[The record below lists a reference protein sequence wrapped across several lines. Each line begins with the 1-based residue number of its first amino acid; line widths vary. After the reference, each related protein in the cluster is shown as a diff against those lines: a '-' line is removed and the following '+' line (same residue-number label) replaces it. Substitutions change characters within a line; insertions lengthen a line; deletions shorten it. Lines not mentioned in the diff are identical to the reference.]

1 MTPDTTVALPL
12 RAYGPPPVVT
22 DGGPAPLQPLQ
33 YWPFSSADLYNW
45 KTNHPPFSEDPQ
57 RLTGLVESLMF
68 SHQPTWDD
76 CQQLLQTLFNTEE
89 KERILLEA
97 RKNVPGTDG
106 RPTQLPHLIETA
118 FPLSRPDWDFNTAG
132 GRERLTVYRQT
143 LVAGLRGAA
152 RRPTNLAKV
161 REVIQGAT
169 EPPSVFLERLIKAFR
184 RYTPFDP
191 TSEGQRAS
199 VAMAFIGQSA
209 IDIKRKLQ
217 RIEGLQD
224 YTLQDLV
231 KEAEK
236 VYHKRE
242 TEEEKE
248 QRKEK
253 EREERENKR
262 DRKQEKNLTRIL
274 AAVVRERD
282 QEQTQSRAR
291 KSGYL
296 GNRTPLDK
304 DQCAYCKEKGH
315 WARECPKKKKNGPS
329 KKVVTLKV
337 EGKPVEFL
345 VDTGAQHSVLLE
357 PSGPVS
363 HKKSW
368 VIGATG
374 HQQYSWTTRR
384 TVDLGTGRVTH
395 SFLVIP
401 ECPAPLLGRDL
412 LTKMGAQITFT
423 PEGPEVTQSEKMA
436 TALTIRLD
444 DEHRLFEKQRAEI
457 SHINDWLNRYPG
469 AWAGTAGTGLADE
482 RPPVVIELKATSTPV
497 AVRQY
502 PMTKE
507 AREGIR
513 PHIQRLLQQGILVKC
528 QSPWNTPP
536 LPVKK
541 PGSGDYRPVQ
551 DLREVNKRVQDIH
564 PTVPNPYNLLSSLPP
579 DHIWYT
585 VLDLKD
591 AFFCLRLHPSSQNIF
606 AFEWRDPDSGTTG
619 QLTWTRLPQGFKNSP
634 TLFDEALHQDLAHF
648 RASHP
653 QVTLLQYVDDLL
665 LAGATEEE
673 CQRGTG
679 LLLEELA
686 RLGYRASAKK
696 AQICQREVTYLG
708 YALKG
713 GQRWLT
719 EARKQTVTQIPVPRT
734 PRQVREFLGTAGFC
748 RLWIP
753 GFATLAAPLYPL
765 TRESV
770 SFEWGNDQQQ
780 AFDDIK
786 KALLS
791 APALALPD
799 VAKPFVL
806 FVDERRGV
814 ARGVLTQSLGPW
826 KRPVAYLSKKL
837 DPVASGWP
845 ACLRAVAAVAV
856 LVKDA
861 DKLTMGQKLTVIAPH
876 SLESIIR
883 QPPDRWLSNARITH
897 YQSLL
902 LNGDRIQFGPP
913 AILNPATLLPETSTQ
928 ESVLHTC
935 QEILAEETGTR
946 RDLRDQPL
954 PDAQLTWFTDG
965 SSYIIEGKRVAG
977 AAVVDNEQIIWA
989 NSLPEGTSAQKAE
1002 LLSLTQALRL
1012 AEGKKINIY
1021 TDSRY
1026 AFATAHVHGA
1036 IYWQRGLLT
1045 SAGKEIKNK
1054 EEILSLLEAVHLP
1067 KKVAIIHCPG
1077 HQKRGSRV
1085 AEGNQRAD
1093 REAKQ
1098 AAQGLNI
1105 LSLSEGKPRSH
1116 PEDAVYP
1123 SIRNFEYSEPDLER
1137 MDRLG
1142 FRLETPEGIRETSE
1156 GKRILPEKQAIIFLR
1171 HLHKLT
1177 HLGPKHLKTIVQ
1189 SSPYYIM
1196 KLGELADTTVKECKP
1211 CQMVNAQPSKLS
1223 QGKRLRGD
1231 RPGSYWEVDF
1241 TELLVFIDTFSGWV
1255 EAFPTK
1261 KETAQ
1266 VVAKTILE
1274 DIFPRFGVPKVS
1286 QGLAK
1291 ILGLDWKL
1299 HCAYRPQSSGQVER
1313 MNRTLKEVMTKLSL
1327 ETGIIDWTV
1336 LLPFALFRVRNT
1348 PGSLKLTPFEILYG
1362 AHPPLL
1368 TIPHLPFPKSY
1379 PSQSLYTR
1387 LKALE
1392 TVQRE
1397 VWNQLAE
1404 AYKPGDLQVPHQFQ
1418 VGDSV
1423 YIRRHRAASLE
1434 PRWKGPYIVML
1445 TTPTAVKVD
1454 GIAAWIHAS
1463 HVKPAPPPDPAWKVE
1478 KMDNPLK
1485 LRIHR
1490 VPAPA
1495 DAPSDK

>member
-1 MTPDTTVALPL
+1 
-12 RAYGPPPVVT
+12 
-22 DGGPAPLQPLQ
+22 
-33 YWPFSSADLYNW
+33 
-45 KTNHPPFSEDPQ
+45 
-57 RLTGLVESLMF
+57 
-68 SHQPTWDD
+68 
-76 CQQLLQTLFNTEE
+76 
-89 KERILLEA
+89 
-97 RKNVPGTDG
+97 
-106 RPTQLPHLIETA
+106 
-118 FPLSRPDWDFNTAG
+118 
-132 GRERLTVYRQT
+132 
-143 LVAGLRGAA
+143 
-152 RRPTNLAKV
+152 
-161 REVIQGAT
+161 
-169 EPPSVFLERLIKAFR
+169 
-184 RYTPFDP
+184 
-191 TSEGQRAS
+191 
-199 VAMAFIGQSA
+199 
-209 IDIKRKLQ
+209 
-217 RIEGLQD
+217 
-224 YTLQDLV
+224 
-231 KEAEK
+231 
-236 VYHKRE
+236 
-242 TEEEKE
+242 
-248 QRKEK
+248 
-253 EREERENKR
+253 
-262 DRKQEKNLTRIL
+262 
-274 AAVVRERD
+274 
-282 QEQTQSRAR
+282 
-291 KSGYL
+291 
-296 GNRTPLDK
+296 
-304 DQCAYCKEKGH
+304 
-315 WARECPKKKKNGPS
+315 
-329 KKVVTLKV
+329 
-337 EGKPVEFL
+337 
-345 VDTGAQHSVLLE
+345 
-357 PSGPVS
+357 
-363 HKKSW
+363 
-368 VIGATG
+368 
-374 HQQYSWTTRR
+374 
-384 TVDLGTGRVTH
+384 
-395 SFLVIP
+395 
-401 ECPAPLLGRDL
+401 
-412 LTKMGAQITFT
+412 
-423 PEGPEVTQSEKMA
+423 
-436 TALTIRLD
+436 
-444 DEHRLFEKQRAEI
+444 
-457 SHINDWLNRYPG
+457 
-469 AWAGTAGTGLADE
+469 
-482 RPPVVIELKATSTPV
+482 
-497 AVRQY
+497 
-502 PMTKE
+502 MTKE

-528 QSPWNTPP
+528 QSPWNTPL

-541 PGSGDYRPVQ
+541 PGTGDYRPVQ

-634 TLFDEALHQDLAHF
+634 TLFDEALHQDLTHF

-686 RLGYRASAKK
+686 HLGYRASAKK

-708 YALKG
+708 YTLKG

-719 EARKQTVTQIPVPRT
+719 EARKQTVTQIPVPRS

-765 TRESV
+765 TRESAP
-770 SFEWGNDQQQ
+770 FEWGNGQQQ

-799 VAKPFVL
+799 AAKPFVL
-806 FVDERRGV
+806 FVDKRRGV
-814 ARGVLTQSLGPW
+814 ARGVLTQPLGPW

-845 ACLRAVAAVAV
+845 ACLRSVAAVAV

-883 QPPDRWLSNARITH
+883 QPPDRWLSNARMTH

-902 LNGDRIQFGPP
+902 LNEDRIQFGPP

-989 NSLPEGTSAQKAE
+989 SSLPEGTSAQKAE
-1002 LLSLTQALRL
+1002 LLALTQALRL

-1036 IYWQRGLLT
+1036 IYRQRGLLT

-1077 HQKRGSRV
+1077 HQKRGTRV

-1105 LSLSEGKPRSH
+1105 LSLSEKKPKSH
-1116 PEDAVYP
+1116 PEDAIYP
-1123 SIRNFEYSEPDLER
+1123 SIRSFEYSEPDLER

-1142 FRLETPEGIRETSE
+1142 FHLETPEGIRETSE

-1211 CQMVNAQPSKLS
+1211 CQMVNAQPSKLT

-1231 RPGSYWEVDF
+1231 RPGSYWEIDF
-1241 TELLVFIDTFSGWV
+1241 TEVKPARYGYRYLLVFIDTFSGWV

-1274 DIFPRFGVPKVS
+1274 DIFPRFGVPKVFS
-1286 QGLAK
+1286 RTGDIIWSSTKEAPLWAWWPSLTPDICALVAGLENWDIPSYSFKEVRNPRPLDAGGSNSKLTLTEVSGHGTCLGTVPTNRRYLCNRTIESPQTTANYYLVPPVGGWWACSTGLTPCVSSSVFNTAK
-1291 ILGLDWKL
+1291 DYCVLVQLVPRVIYHEAGSFEAEFNLRPRKQKREPISLTLAALLSLGVAAGVGTGAAALVQTPQYIEGLRAAVNEDLKDIEQSITKLEESLTSLSEVVLQNRRGLDLLFLKDGGL
-1299 HCAYRPQSSGQVER
+1299 CAA
-1313 MNRTLKEVMTKLSL
+1313 LKEECCFYIDHSGVIKDSMSKLRERL
-1327 ETGIIDWTV
+1327 ETRQRDREAHQGWFESWYNRSPWFTTLISTLMGPLIILLLILTFGPCILNRLVTFVRERISAVQV
-1336 LLPFALFRVRNT
+1336 LMLRQH
-1348 PGSLKLTPFEILYG
+1348 Y
-1362 AHPPLL
+1362 
-1368 TIPHLPFPKSY
+1368 
-1379 PSQSLYTR
+1379 QSLR
-1387 LKALE
+1387 
-1392 TVQRE
+1392 Q
-1397 VWNQLAE
+1397 
-1404 AYKPGDLQVPHQFQ
+1404 
-1418 VGDSV
+1418 GDSLGEG
-1423 YIRRHRAASLE
+1423 Y
-1434 PRWKGPYIVML
+1434 
-1445 TTPTAVKVD
+1445 
-1454 GIAAWIHAS
+1454 
-1463 HVKPAPPPDPAWKVE
+1463 VE
-1478 KMDNPLK
+1478 TE
-1485 LRIHR
+1485 
-1490 VPAPA
+1490 VP
-1495 DAPSDK
+1495 

>member
-1 MTPDTTVALPL
+1 MGQTVTTPLSLTLDHWTEVKGRGCDLSVEIKKGPWRTFCSSEWPTFNIGWPAEGTFDLSVIFAVKEIVFQKEPGAHQDQQPYIVVWQDLVQNPPPWVRPWVAKPKPRLAAPVPADPVLAVPVPATPVPAAPVPAAPAPAAPVLAAPVPATPVPAAPVPAVPVPDTPVPAAPVPTAQVLAAPVPAAQVLAVQTPRPAQSTRSRRGMTPDTTVALPL
-12 RAYGPPPVVT
+12 RAYGPPPVVM

-118 FPLSRPDWDFNTAG
+118 FPLSRPDWDFNTAE

-152 RRPTNLAKV
+152 RRPTNLAK
-161 REVIQGAT
+161 
-169 EPPSVFLERLIKAFR
+169 
-184 RYTPFDP
+184 
-191 TSEGQRAS
+191 
-199 VAMAFIGQSA
+199 
-209 IDIKRKLQ
+209 
-217 RIEGLQD
+217 
-224 YTLQDLV
+224 
-231 KEAEK
+231 
-236 VYHKRE
+236 
-242 TEEEKE
+242 
-248 QRKEK
+248 
-253 EREERENKR
+253 
-262 DRKQEKNLTRIL
+262 
-274 AAVVRERD
+274 
-282 QEQTQSRAR
+282 
-291 KSGYL
+291 
-296 GNRTPLDK
+296 
-304 DQCAYCKEKGH
+304 
-315 WARECPKKKKNGPS
+315 
-329 KKVVTLKV
+329 
-337 EGKPVEFL
+337 
-345 VDTGAQHSVLLE
+345 
-357 PSGPVS
+357 
-363 HKKSW
+363 
-368 VIGATG
+368 
-374 HQQYSWTTRR
+374 
-384 TVDLGTGRVTH
+384 
-395 SFLVIP
+395 
-401 ECPAPLLGRDL
+401 
-412 LTKMGAQITFT
+412 
-423 PEGPEVTQSEKMA
+423 
-436 TALTIRLD
+436 
-444 DEHRLFEKQRAEI
+444 
-457 SHINDWLNRYPG
+457 
-469 AWAGTAGTGLADE
+469 
-482 RPPVVIELKATSTPV
+482 
-497 AVRQY
+497 
-502 PMTKE
+502 
-507 AREGIR
+507 
-513 PHIQRLLQQGILVKC
+513 
-528 QSPWNTPP
+528 
-536 LPVKK
+536 
-541 PGSGDYRPVQ
+541 
-551 DLREVNKRVQDIH
+551 
-564 PTVPNPYNLLSSLPP
+564 
-579 DHIWYT
+579 
-585 VLDLKD
+585 
-591 AFFCLRLHPSSQNIF
+591 
-606 AFEWRDPDSGTTG
+606 
-619 QLTWTRLPQGFKNSP
+619 GFKNSP

-673 CQRGTG
+673 CRRGTG

-861 DKLTMGQKLTVIAPH
+861 DKLTMGQKLTIIAPH

-883 QPPDRWLSNARITH
+883 QPPDRWLSNARMTH

-989 NSLPEGTSAQKAE
+989 SRLPEGTSAQKAE
-1002 LLSLTQALRL
+1002 LLALTQALRL

-1036 IYWQRGLLT
+1036 IYRQRGLLT

-1054 EEILSLLEAVHLP
+1054 EEILSLLEAIHLP

-1142 FRLETPEGIRETSE
+1142 FHLETPEGIRETSE
-1156 GKRILPEKQAIIFLR
+1156 GKRILPEKQAVIFLR

-1211 CQMVNAQPSKLS
+1211 CQMVNAQPSKLT

-1241 TELLVFIDTFSGWV
+1241 TEVKPARYGYRYLLVFIDTFSGWV

-1274 DIFPRFGVPKVS
+1274 DIFPRFGVPKV
-1286 QGLAK
+1286 
-1291 ILGLDWKL
+1291 I
-1299 HCAYRPQSSGQVER
+1299 
-1313 MNRTLKEVMTKLSL
+1313 
-1327 ETGIIDWTV
+1327 
-1336 LLPFALFRVRNT
+1336 
-1348 PGSLKLTPFEILYG
+1348 GSDNGPAFV
-1362 AHPPLL
+1362 A
-1368 TIPHLPFPKSY
+1368 
-1379 PSQSLYTR
+1379 
-1387 LKALE
+1387 
-1392 TVQRE
+1392 QRE
-1397 VWNQLAE
+1397 VWNRLAE

-1434 PRWKGPYIVML
+1434 PRWKGPYIVLL

-1463 HVKPAPPPDPAWKVE
+1463 HAKPAPPPDPAWKVE